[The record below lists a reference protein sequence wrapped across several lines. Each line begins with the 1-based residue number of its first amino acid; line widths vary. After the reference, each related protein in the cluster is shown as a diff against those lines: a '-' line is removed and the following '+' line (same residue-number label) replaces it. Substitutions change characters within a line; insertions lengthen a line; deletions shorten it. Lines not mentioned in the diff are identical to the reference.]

1 MTDEDLKSCILA
13 DRDAMYGYAVAL
25 TRDRDVA
32 ADLMQDC
39 VVRAFSARSVP
50 SHAVAVRPW
59 MFAILRNLWLDRLR
73 ALKTATRHSDACRD
87 LEACDAPVSME
98 SVVVNVLAVRQ
109 AMQLLSDE
117 HRDILG
123 LVDIAGFSY
132 REAAD
137 ILSVP
142 HGTVMSRVARAR
154 MAMCELLSDDR
165 VTPFPVAAGSQS
177 RG

>member
-1 MTDEDLKSCILA
+1 MTEEDLKAHILA
-13 DRDAMYGYAVAL
+13 DRDAMYGYAVTL
-25 TRDRDVA
+25 TRDRELA

-39 VVRAFSARSVP
+39 VVRAFSARSIP
-50 SHAVAVRPW
+50 MHATALRPW
-59 MFAILRNLWLDRLR
+59 MFSILRNLWLDRLR
-73 ALKTATRHSDACRD
+73 ALKTVRLHREATHDLDAC
-87 LEACDAPVSME
+87 EAPISME
-98 SVVVNVLAVRQ
+98 TVVVNVLAVRQ

-117 HRDILG
+117 HRDVLG

-132 REAAD
+132 KEAAD

-142 HGTVMSRVARAR
+142 HGTVMSRVSRAR

-165 VTPFPVAAGSQS
+165 VKQLPMAAGSES